1 MKSVDAGRI
10 DACPCASGTTHKKC
24 CRS

>member
-1 MKSVDAGRI
+1 MDAGRI